1 MKILSNI
8 KPSFLRILI
17 LIIPILL
24 LCSCGN
30 DEEEELI
37 WDMAPVNVMIHIQDS
52 KGNNLLSPSVS
63 GNLQG
68 KKIVAE
74 YKGEEYELN
83 WNASKGTRFY
93 MPFFSGLTLQA
104 GYTQSGDHFEPD
116 QNKNYLSFGEFDG
129 AQNQD
134 ITISL
139 HIDGYPDRWI
149 ISVSHSIKWKG
160 NTPLVTN
167 TATLNGNPMS
177 YDKIII
183 VL

>member
-1 MKILSNI
+1 MKIISDI
-8 KPSFLRILI
+8 KPSFLRILT
-17 LIIPILL
+17 LIVPILL
-24 LCSCGN
+24 LCSCGD
-30 DEEEELI
+30 DEEDELI
-37 WDMAPVNVMIHIQDS
+37 WDMAPVNVMIHIQDND
-52 KGNNLLSPSVS
+52 GNNLLSPSVS

-74 YKGEEYELN
+74 YQGEEYELN

-139 HIDGYPDRWI
+139 NIDGYPDPWV
-149 ISVSHSIKWKG
+149 ISVAHRIKWKG
-160 NTPLVTN
+160 NTPQVTN
-167 TATLNGNPMS
+167 TTSLNGKVMP
-177 YDKIII
+177 YDEIII